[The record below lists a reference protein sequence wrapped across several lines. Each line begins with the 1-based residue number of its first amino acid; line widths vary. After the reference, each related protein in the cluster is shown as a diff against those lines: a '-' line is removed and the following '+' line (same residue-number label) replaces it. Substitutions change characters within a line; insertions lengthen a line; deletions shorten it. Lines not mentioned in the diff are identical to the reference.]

1 MEKLIRA
8 DELLNMLNSIVSD
21 HTSEGKFPSGFGIYD
36 AIKLV
41 ESAPAIMPP
50 NDLFSFDVV
59 DTRTGEYPDWE
70 RIVLEEE
77 WAEGLVYCDIDGVA
91 IHEDGRLILLDDC
104 GNCVSC
110 PSDRFLVRF
119 DEQ

>member
-1 MEKLIRA
+1 MEKMISA
-8 DELLNMLNSIVSD
+8 DWLLGVLNSIVSD
-21 HTSEGKFPSGFGIYD
+21 YTSEGKFPSGFGIYD

-41 ESAPAIMPP
+41 ESAPAVTLPD
-50 NDLFSFDVV
+50 DLLSFDVV

-91 IHEDGRLILLDDC
+91 IHEDGSLILLDDC

-119 DEQ
+119 DVQ